1 MLLISDGKD
10 WTKNTP
16 SVEYPYIQNV
26 YKLYNKEGN
35 VENIHLPE
43 EGHDYGVSKRDGAFR
58 FLARHLN
65 LDIKAITNSAGKI
78 DESFIK
84 VEPREVLQAF
94 DDKHQRPVYAVKG
107 DREISLLLE
116 TFAH

>member
-1 MLLISDGKD
+1 MIGSRKISISAK
-10 WTKNTP
+10 
-16 SVEYPYIQNV
+16 
-26 YKLYNKEGN
+26 
-35 VENIHLPE
+35 
-43 EGHDYGVSKRDGAFR
+43 GHDYGVSKRDGAFR

-94 DDKHQRPVYAVKG
+94 DDKHQLPVYAVKG